1 MLVSQNFKNK
11 ILNTYNSGNYYNVE
25 QDATYLLSKGF
36 TDPWLCNLLAVS
48 LAKQKK
54 FSQAIKYF
62 EILCDLFPNEFDN
75 YFNLANLFRD
85 ANKPKIAI
93 KHYLHSHKIR
103 PLCVKTILEISKIF
117 YKNEEFENSLLYA
130 KKAKKIE
137 PNSYNVIDLFG
148 KIFFLKGDF
157 QKSLSEYKKIKNI
170 NEKRHDVELNIASN
184 LYQLGFLPKSKKI
197 FSRLSSKKAKYN
209 LGIINLKEKCFDVG
223 WDRYELG
230 IELGERKL
238 RVGKKLLRM
247 LPKWEPNLNFNSIL
261 IVGEQGI
268 GDELMFSS
276 LLKNLKT
283 KKYKLGLL
291 LDERLKNL
299 FCLSDL
305 KHEFVTTFDEAIE
318 KKYESYLPIG
328 SLCKYFL
335 KRESDFARATNF
347 NFTNNKIKRK
357 KLKLI
362 NNNKVTIGI
371 SWYTNN
377 KQFGPKRN
385 IKLKQFAPLF
395 ANLDANFINLQYGD
409 FKTEIERVS
418 KKINKCLFVEDN
430 TDNKNNIEGLA
441 EKILACDMVISI
453 DNSTLHLSSLLKKD
467 TVALIPEVS
476 DWRWFDDNSTNS
488 LWYPNTI
495 ILSNTMSWDKEII
508 KLIEICKNKFF

>member
-1 MLVSQNFKNK
+1 MLISQNFKNK
-11 ILNTYNSGNYYNVE
+11 ILNTYKSGNFYDVE

-85 ANKPKIAI
+85 AKKPKIAM

-103 PLCVKTILEISKIF
+103 PLCVKTIIEISKIF
-117 YKNEEFENSLLYA
+117 YKNEEFENSLMYA

-157 QKSLSEYKKIKNI
+157 QKSLLEYKKITNI

-184 LYQLGFLPKSKKI
+184 LYQLGFLHKSKKI
-197 FSRLSSKKAKYN
+197 FSRLPSKKAKYN

-238 RVGKKLLRM
+238 RVGKKFLRM

-261 IVGEQGI
+261 IVGEQGL

-276 LLKNLKT
+276 LLKNLNT

-347 NFTNNKIKRK
+347 NFNDNKIKRK
-357 KLKLI
+357 KLKLN

-395 ANLDANFINLQYGD
+395 KSLDANFINLQYGD

-476 DWRWFDDNSTNS
+476 DWRWFDNSTNS
-488 LWYPNTI
+488 LWYPKTI
-495 ILSNTMSWDKEII
+495 ILRNTMSWDKEII